1 MEKEEFIELM
11 MELEADLFHLALSI
25 LRKEQ
30 DCSDAV
36 QEAVVKAYANRHTLR
51 NPAYFKT
58 WIMRILINE
67 CYSLLRRQ
75 KRVVPMGEDM
85 PDMQADFKDYVREEY
100 LDLYQAIDALKQKD
114 RICVLLYYI
123 EGYPVRQIAEIL
135 DMPEGTVKSRLRRA
149 RMQLKN
155 KLKDEEG
162 RS

>member
-11 MELEADLFHLALSI
+11 MGLEADLFHLALSI

-51 NPAYFKT
+51 NSAYFKT

-75 KRVVPMGEDM
+75 KRVVPMAEDM

-149 RMQLKN
+149 RMQLKD